1 MVANIFQTS
10 IFSFLFFDRFF
21 NISPQQDS
29 WQELR
34 DIEEGDEQWSRKL
47 TSTFVAR
54 PRICSKLKPHKVMW
68 RSAAQNCSPTKFLD
82 MNLLKDFMD
91 KRSLKS
97 TELCSW
103 RFCVFWNK
111 MYLLKSQYW
120 AVSLALLSKQSEWRD
135 VWASNLSRSKF
146 GETNQARGLP
156 ASRLTID
163 KRLC

>member
-1 MVANIFQTS
+1 M
-10 IFSFLFFDRFF
+10 
-21 NISPQQDS
+21 
-29 WQELR
+29 WQE
-34 DIEEGDEQWSRKL
+34 S
-47 TSTFVAR
+47 
-54 PRICSKLKPHKVMW
+54 
-68 RSAAQNCSPTKFLD
+68 AQNWKFSD
-82 MNLLKDFMD
+82 KNLPKDFMD

-111 MYLLKSQYW
+111 IYLLKSQYW
-120 AVSLALLSKQSEWRD
+120 AVSLALLSKQTEGRD

-163 KRLC
+163 KRLCRSANIWNLMPRTLSTILPDPNTVCWGWCQAITKITKSPTNIPDIKLLRRISGWT